1 MKLHPVPNVVLPE
14 GRKRARAPAPDEW
27 HSGTDDFNFLR
38 CWLWLVAFDT
48 YQGLAL
54 ARLR

>member
-38 CWLWLVAFDT
+38 CWLRLVAFDT